1 MCSAQKQN
9 KEIPNLKKNPECFWS
24 QLMVY
29 DSENFEV
36 RNEPSTLHVV
46 NIKTLMA
53 FNQRRLGLHVT
64 GLKRPLLI
72 PNTTIQRY

>member
-1 MCSAQKQN
+1 MCSVQKQN
-9 KEIPNLKKNPECFWS
+9 KEIPNLKKPECFWS
-24 QLMVY
+24 QLTVY

-53 FNQRRLGLHVT
+53 FIKDDLACMSLD
-64 GLKRPLLI
+64 
-72 PNTTIQRY
+72 

>member
-1 MCSAQKQN
+1 MFSTKTKQRN
-9 KEIPNLKKNPECFWS
+9 PQFKKNPECFWS
-24 QLMVY
+24 QLTVY